1 MIQKKIM
8 PESTRVGW
16 IGTGVM
22 GKSMC
27 SHVLTAGYK
36 TTVYNRT
43 KSKAQELLDRG
54 AGWASS
60 PMEVAGNSDIIF
72 TIVGYP
78 RDVEEVYMGEKGI
91 FQGTCEGSILVDMT
105 TSRPSLAQEI
115 YRVAHA
121 KKIYTLDAPVSGG
134 DVGAREAQLSIMIG
148 GDKEVTDIVRPL
160 FELMGKNINYMGSA
174 GAGQNTKMC
183 NQILIAST
191 MIGVVE
197 CLLYAYRSGLDPTDV
212 ISAIGGGAAGC
223 WSINNLGPRI
233 IARNFDPGFFV
244 EHFVKDME
252 IALDEC
258 RRLNLALPGLAL
270 SHQFYVALK
279 AQGRGKLGTHA
290 LYLALEELNK
300 LTTQ

>member
-1 MIQKKIM
+1 MTLKKIM

-27 SHVLTAGYK
+27 GHILTAGYK
-36 TTVYNRT
+36 TTIYNRT
-43 KSKAQELLDRG
+43 KSKSQELLDRG
-54 AGWASS
+54 AAWAPS
-60 PMEVAGNSDIIF
+60 PKEVANNSDIIF

-78 RDVEEVYMGEKGI
+78 RDVEEVYLGERGI
-91 FQGTCEGSILVDMT
+91 FQGSREGSILVDMT

-115 YRVAHA
+115 NRVAQA

-134 DVGAREAQLSIMIG
+134 DVGARESRLSIMIG
-148 GDKEVTDIVRPL
+148 GDKEVMDTVRPL
-160 FELMGKNINYMGSA
+160 FELMGKNIIYMGPA

-197 CLLYAYRSGLDPTDV
+197 CLLYSYRSGLDPTEV

-270 SHQFYVALK
+270 AHQFYVALK
-279 AQGRGKLGTHA
+279 AQGRGKLGTQA
-290 LYLALEELNK
+290 LYLTLEELNE
-300 LTTQ
+300 LSTQ